1 MRVFY
6 TLKNYWILSML
17 FQFYVV
23 MAFVICF
30 CLLLKAY
37 QPPQPKAKPSQKASH
52 LYQVPKLHLSPNI
65 NYKAYAPIDH
75 LFTPCEQ
82 NFYHALSEVLPPD
95 LLIFGKVRVADVLQP
110 KSKFS
115 GHERYRI
122 FGKICAKHLDY
133 VICDAKT
140 LRIQCC
146 IELHDRSHQ
155 QTERMER
162 DLFLRE
168 IFKDAG
174 VRLVEITARKQYDK
188 TWLKKDLAFLFRKKR
203 L

>member
-1 MRVFY
+1 
-6 TLKNYWILSML
+6 ML
-17 FQFYVV
+17 FQFYFIIALV
-23 MAFVICF
+23 MVF
-30 CLLLKAY
+30 CLLLKWY
-37 QPPQPKAKPSQKASH
+37 RPPKVKTTHPQKKASH
-52 LYQVPKLHLSPNI
+52 LYQAPKLHLSPNI

-75 LFTPCEQ
+75 LFTPCEK
-82 NFYHALSEVLPPD
+82 NFYNALSEVLPPD

-110 KSKFS
+110 KAKFS

-140 LRIQCC
+140 LSIQCC

-168 IFKDAG
+168 IFKEAG
-174 VRLVEITARKQYDK
+174 IRLVEITAQKKYDK
-188 TWLKKDLAFLFRKKR
+188 TWLKKDLSFLFRKKR